1 LIIKIKSEYTQPLK
15 EYFKMKVLIAYD
27 TKYGNTKK
35 AAELITDGINSV
47 EGNETIINN
56 IKDIDLSKD
65 ETYELILIGSPNQ
78 YASPTKTIKQFI
90 NKLSEAPL
98 RGNSF
103 AVFDTYQLS
112 KHFEIAVKKME
123 KQISESMPDLIKAS
137 PGLSIRVGGARGP
150 ILEEG
155 LPKCRE
161 FGIKLVK

>member
-1 LIIKIKSEYTQPLK
+1 
-15 EYFKMKVLIAYD
+15 MKVLIAFD

-35 AAELITDGINSV
+35 VAELIAEGINTV
-47 EGNETIINN
+47 EGNETVINN

-65 ETYELILIGSPNQ
+65 ESYDLILIGSPNQ
-78 YASPTKTIKQFI
+78 YASHTKTVKEFI

-112 KHFEIAVKKME
+112 KHFEKAVKKME
-123 KQISESMPDLIKAS
+123 KQTSESMPDLNKAS
-137 PGLSIRVGGARGP
+137 PGLSIKVGSAKGP
-150 ILEEG
+150 ILEED

-161 FGIKLVK
+161 FGIKLAK

>member
-1 LIIKIKSEYTQPLK
+1 
-15 EYFKMKVLIAYD
+15 MKVLIAFD

-35 AAELITDGINSV
+35 VAELIAEGINTV
-47 EGNETIINN
+47 EGNETIIDN

-65 ETYELILIGSPNQ
+65 ETYDLILIGSPNQ
-78 YASPTKTIKQFI
+78 YASHTKPVKEFI

-112 KHFEIAVKKME
+112 KHFEKAVEKME
-123 KQISESMPDLIKAS
+123 KQTSESMPDLNKAS
-137 PGLSIRVGGARGP
+137 PGLSIKVGGAKGP
-150 ILEEG
+150 ILEED

-161 FGIKLVK
+161 FGIKLAK